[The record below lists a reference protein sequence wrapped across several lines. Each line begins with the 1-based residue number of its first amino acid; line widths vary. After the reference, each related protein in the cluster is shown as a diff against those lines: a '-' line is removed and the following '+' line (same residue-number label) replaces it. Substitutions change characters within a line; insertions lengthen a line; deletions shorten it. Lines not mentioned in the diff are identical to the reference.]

1 MNYQLNTNELDFMD
15 YLNSMLEQRYNPF
28 NRPLFTLTKESHITN
43 ADDSAIHCY
52 VYEPQYTSLSSKSP
66 KIIKGQYEAIK
77 RRALTSLRKYIPN
90 NYRKVY
96 QNQVDNTFIFESND
110 HDLITYKITDTS
122 IIITIQYSGQ
132 Y

>member
-1 MNYQLNTNELDFMD
+1 MNYQLNLNELDFMA
-15 YLNSMLEQRYNPF
+15 YLNSMFEQRYN
-28 NRPLFTLTKESHITN
+28 NHPLFTLTKESHMVN

-52 VYEPQYTSLSSKSP
+52 VYEPHYTSLRSQSP
-66 KIIKGQYEAIK
+66 KEIYKGQYEIIQK
-77 RRALTSLRKYIPN
+77 RVLTPLRKYIPK

-96 QNQVDNTFIFESND
+96 QNQVDNTFIFESDD
-110 HDLITYKITDTS
+110 HDLITCKITDTN